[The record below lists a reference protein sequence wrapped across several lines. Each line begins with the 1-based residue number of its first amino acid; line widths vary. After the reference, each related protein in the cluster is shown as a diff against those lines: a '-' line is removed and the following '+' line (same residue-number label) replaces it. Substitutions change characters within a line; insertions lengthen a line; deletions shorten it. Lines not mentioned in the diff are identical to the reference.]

1 MIDLHLIQI
10 PSIDIVEEDIIV
22 DLILEALGQGQELIL
37 DKFFCFLGFYIF
49 FFDLNKII
57 IWISYYNKITGI
69 NIIYD
74 LNGKFT
80 NWKYTRGVE

>member
-49 FFDLNKII
+49 FF
-57 IWISYYNKITGI
+57 
-69 NIIYD
+69 
-74 LNGKFT
+74 
-80 NWKYTRGVE
+80 